1 MTAAPRAPS
10 LEALPVASLG
20 RMLAAQTRA
29 ELTMRWRVPAF
40 SLTSLALPVVFY
52 TFFGLPV
59 AGLTRA
65 DGISVGAF
73 LVASFG
79 AYAVGSVMVYSFG
92 IGVAVERGMKVDLL
106 MRVMPVPPGIQLLAK
121 VLTALV
127 FSLASLVVLIAYGVL
142 VGGVAQPLGVWVEMT
157 LRLLVGSIPFIGLG
171 FAIGY
176 LAGPHS
182 APAVANLVYL
192 PLAFASGLF
201 VPPSQLPR
209 FVQSFAPYLPTY
221 HYGQLVWGS
230 LRASTEPLG
239 VSLAWLAGYAVL
251 FFALA
256 LRAYRGEERRKFD

>member
-1 MTAAPRAPS
+1 
-10 LEALPVASLG
+10 
-20 RMLAAQTRA
+20 
-29 ELTMRWRVPAF
+29 
-40 SLTSLALPVVFY
+40 
-52 TFFGLPV
+52 
-59 AGLTRA
+59 
-65 DGISVGAF
+65 
-73 LVASFG
+73 
-79 AYAVGSVMVYSFG
+79 
-92 IGVAVERGMKVDLL
+92 
-106 MRVMPVPPGIQLLAK
+106 
-121 VLTALV
+121 
-127 FSLASLVVLIAYGVL
+127 
-142 VGGVAQPLGVWVEMT
+142 VAQPLGVWVEMT

>member
-1 MTAAPRAPS
+1 
-10 LEALPVASLG
+10 
-20 RMLAAQTRA
+20 MLLAQTRA
-29 ELTMRWRVPAF
+29 ELRMRWRVPAF
-40 SLTSLALPVVFY
+40 SLTSLALPVVFF
-52 TFFGLPV
+52 TFFGIPV

-92 IGVAVERGMKVDLL
+92 IGVAVERGMKVDVL
-106 MRVMPVPPGIQLLAK
+106 MRVMPVPPGVYLLAK
-121 VLTALV
+121 VITALF
-127 FSLASLVVLIAYGVL
+127 FSLVSLVVLIIYGIA
-142 VGGVAQPLGVWVEMT
+142 VGGVTQPPLVWAEMIV
-157 LRLLVGSIPFIGLG
+157 RLLVGSLPFIGLG
-171 FAIGY
+171 LAIGY
-176 LAGPHS
+176 TAGPHS

-201 VPPSQLPR
+201 VPPNQLPR

-239 VSLAWLAGYAVL
+239 VSLAWLAGYGLL
-251 FFALA
+251 FFAVA
-256 LRAYRGEERRKFD
+256 LRAYRGDEQRKFD